1 MQTFKTPAPLSVV
14 LDVPAGNI
22 RFTAGDRADTTVEV
36 RPGDPSRNRDVKA
49 AEATEVTCTDG
60 VLRIET
66 RQETNPVVGASG
78 SLEVIVELPAGSR
91 VEARSADGELRGAG
105 RLGDVVF
112 EGAQGLVD
120 LEETAG
126 ARLSLQAGD
135 ITVGRLDGTAEL
147 TTQKGDLTVTEA
159 VRGTLTLRTEHGAI
173 TVGAA
178 RGTSATLDAGTGY
191 GRIDNSLTNTAGS
204 AAELVVHA
212 TTSYG
217 DITARSL

>member
-1 MQTFKTPAPLSVV
+1 MQTFKTPAPLTVV
-14 LDVPAGNI
+14 LDVPAANI
-22 RFTAGDRADTTVEV
+22 RFVAGDRADTTVEV
-36 RPGDPSRNRDVKA
+36 RPSAPNKSRDVKT
-49 AEATEVTCTDG
+49 AEQTEVAYTDG

-66 RQETNPVVGASG
+66 RQETNPLIGASG
-78 SLEVIVELPAGSR
+78 SLEVTVELPAGSR
-91 VEARSADGELRGAG
+91 VEAKAASGELRGAG
-105 RLGDVVF
+105 RLGDVTF
-112 EGAQGLVD
+112 EGAQGTVQLD
-120 LEETAG
+120 ETAN

-191 GRIDNSLTNTAGS
+191 GRVDNSLSNTAGS
-204 AAELVVHA
+204 AAELAVHA